1 MPILGAW
8 PGAYKPDLPATAPDP
23 LHSMHIHPSPT
34 PRAMTLD
41 PTRPSTWPQRPL
53 IMGIVNCTPDS
64 FSDGGRLSSWPK
76 AVSYALDLIT
86 QGADI
91 LDIGG
96 ESTRPGAEPVPV
108 EEELRRVI
116 PVIRALAGE
125 VDLPL
130 SVDTYKPEVAEE
142 ALAAGATIVNDVTG
156 FTDSRMIELALDHD
170 AVCCVM
176 HMRGTPRTMQKD
188 PQYDDVRAEVRSFLN
203 QRTQTLELKGVRA
216 DHIWVDPGIGFGKT
230 TDHNLDLIA
239 GLDSLASLGYPV
251 LVGASR
257 KGFIGNISGDPVH
270 ERLAGSLA
278 VVHEAMRLP
287 RRIVR
292 VHDVAQTRQYILV
305 QQRIR
310 IHRAAKLRGHH

>member
-1 MPILGAW
+1 
-8 PGAYKPDLPATAPDP
+8 
-23 LHSMHIHPSPT
+23 MH
-34 PRAMTLD
+34 LD
-41 PTRPSTWPQRPL
+41 PSDTASWPQRPL

-96 ESTRPGAEPVPV
+96 ESTRPGATPVTV
-108 EEELRRVI
+108 EEELRRTI

-125 VDLPL
+125 VDTPL
-130 SVDTYKPEVAEE
+130 SIDTCKPEVAEE

-156 FTDSRMIELALDHD
+156 FTDGRMIELALDNE
-170 AVCCVM
+170 AICCVM
-176 HMRGTPRTMQKD
+176 HMKGTPQTMQSS
-188 PQYDDVRAEVRSFLN
+188 PHYDDVRAEVRSFLN
-203 QRTQTLELKGVRA
+203 HRTQTLEIKGIQKT
-216 DHIWVDPGIGFGKT
+216 HIWIDPGIGFGKT
-230 TDHNLDLIA
+230 VDHNLDLIA

-257 KGFIGNISGDPVH
+257 KGFIGQISGDAVH

-278 VVHEAMRLP
+278 VVHEAMKLP

-305 QQRIR
+305 QQRVR
-310 IHRAAKLRGHH
+310 IHRAAKLRGHS